1 MWFFIKDD
9 FENWHGPHSI
19 HWERLWKSPHIHFLC
34 DSSLYRAVTISSP
47 YRSSTN
53 QSAAVSLFYILMY
66 LNHGSCFLRTLTD
79 RMGFRKLS
87 YIAPN
92 GTWGKKETFLVSTRC
107 FLVRPRKYLMFIC
120 SGWSPRHHVH
130 MQYFLV
136 RMRYFLV
143 SIKKYLVLTRNIP
156 FFPMCLQG
164 LRTKLLNCAK
174 KKKKKKYWHITLMQY
189 LWGPSRGSWPP
200 L

>member
-1 MWFFIKDD
+1 MWFFIKED

-34 DSSLYRAVTISSP
+34 DSSLYRAVTISCP

-92 GTWGKKETFLVSTRC
+92 GTWGKKETFLVRRRGEDA
-107 FLVRPRKYLMFIC
+107 FLCVPESISC
-120 SGWSPRHHVH
+120 SYV
-130 MQYFLV
+130 V
-136 RMRYFLV
+136 D
-143 SIKKYLVLTRNIP
+143 
-156 FFPMCLQG
+156 G
-164 LRTKLLNCAK
+164 LPDITCTCNTFWCA
-174 KKKKKKYWHITLMQY
+174 WDT
-189 LWGPSRGSWPP
+189 SW
-200 L
+200 LA